1 MPPKV
6 RAAPVSHSAR
16 TTSGLPMTENRE
28 LAALAALRGDDEAR
42 GCADDALAGGG
53 VACVEAGGAGEVRAG
68 EGARAA
74 EAAARAR
81 LVERH
86 RRLAVEAEGLRSAE
100 HRRRASEQARL
111 QAEGARQAEE
121 RARHA
126 SMREAV
132 VAQARTEAALRAE
145 LAVSVAEQE
154 HQRRLLQLR
163 LEVALRNLRL
173 AIMGAAGAVLLV
185 ASAGFGLYF
194 GVVAPADAEELQAAR
209 ESHLAARA
217 ARVALE
223 LRLDVTRAELL
234 VEQAENAA
242 LRRQRDVAQRHLNRD
257 GTSDPAPREASPA
270 APRVARTSR
279 SAE

>member
-1 MPPKV
+1 
-6 RAAPVSHSAR
+6 
-16 TTSGLPMTENRE
+16 MTEDRE
-28 LAALAALRGDDEAR
+28 LAALAASRPLCAGDDEAR

-53 VACVEAGGAGEVRAG
+53 VACAGGGGEGEARAGESGAWVG
-68 EGARAA
+68 EGARAG
-74 EAAARAR
+74 EADVRAR
-81 LVERH
+81 LAERL
-86 RRLAVEAEGLRSAE
+86 RRLAVEAEGLRLAE

-173 AIMGAAGAVLLV
+173 AITGAAGAVLLV
-185 ASAGFGLYF
+185 ASAGFALYF
-194 GVVAPADAEELQAAR
+194 GVVAPAHAEELQAAR
-209 ESHLAARA
+209 ESLIAARA
-217 ARVALE
+217 ARGTLE
-223 LRLDVTRAELL
+223 RSLDRARTELL
-234 VEQAENAA
+234 AEQAENAM
-242 LRRQRDVAQRHLNRD
+242 LRRQRDATQRHLNRD
-257 GTSDPAPREASPA
+257 GISEPAPLQALPA

-279 SAE
+279 PAP